1 MPHRR
6 VVVYTAPGCHLCGP
20 AVAAVREV
28 CGDDFELVDIT
39 SDPELERRYR
49 TWIPVV
55 KVDGVERFR
64 YEVDTEALRGVVQR
78 HGGGADVP
86 A

>member
-1 MPHRR
+1 VAR

-20 AVAAVREV
+20 AVAAVRAV
-28 CGDDFELVDIT
+28 CGDAFDLVDIT
-39 SDPELERRYR
+39 ADPELERRYR

-64 YEVDTEALRGVVQR
+64 YELAPEDLAALL
-78 HGGGADVP
+78 
-86 A
+86 

>member
-1 MPHRR
+1 LAIGR

-20 AVAAVREV
+20 AIDAVGSV
-28 CGDDFELVDIT
+28 CGDAFELIDIT
-39 SDPELERRYR
+39 TDSELERRYR
-49 TWIPVV
+49 EWIPLV

-64 YEVDTEALRGVVQR
+64 YEVDPVSLREALQR
-78 HGGGADVP
+78 HIGEADVP